1 MSAPASTIPLTVPAA
16 APTAP
21 SASSRRAARAAAGQS
36 RTTSSSPASATGPSA
51 GAHAPEGRQTS
62 ATDFDAAL
70 HALGGAA
77 ARVAGTNDTDAPAA
91 SSSSE
96 SPAASSSSESPARV
110 PAPGQTRSSFRRL
123 ATVGSVAGAMGVAA
137 LIAISMT
144 LPSQA
149 VASSAGA
156 AAATSLVVGE
166 RAKTESAAGGEE
178 QIQAFIAPNDVQNPS
193 LQSAQGFTAM
203 SQADVA
209 AESGIR
215 FSSELYTNDR
225 TAAIQWP
232 YAVGVA
238 MSSPYGPRDGRMH
251 QGIDL
256 IPGEGAPIQAIAD
269 GVVRLASES
278 DGGYGVGIYIDHIID
293 GKPITSH
300 YGHMIY
306 GSMRVKTGDTV
317 KVGDI
322 IGLTGNTGNSY
333 GAHLHF
339 ELYVND
345 ATIDPLPWLQANA
358 GRKSLNAEGVGADSD
373 QR

>member
-1 MSAPASTIPLTVPAA
+1 MSAPAAPSAA
-16 APTAP
+16 APAAP

-36 RTTSSSPASATGPSA
+36 RMMSSSPASAAGPSTDV
-51 GAHAPEGRQTS
+51 HAPEGRPTS
-62 ATDFDAAL
+62 APDFDAAL
-70 HALGGAA
+70 RALGGAA

-91 SSSSE
+91 SSSSDA
-96 SPAASSSSESPARV
+96 PAASSSSESSIRV

-137 LIAISMT
+137 LIAVSMT

-269 GVVRLASES
+269 GVVRLASEN

-358 GRKSLNAEGVGADSD
+358 GRKSLNEEGVGADSD